1 MMESSPNYFCSKY
14 LSVQQYE
21 VLLDSNIL
29 LYTVDS
35 RM

>member
-29 LYTVDS
+29 LYTVDC